1 MPDFPIVDAHVHLWD
16 PSYFRMEWL
25 DGNAR
30 LGKRF
35 GLEEYAEHT
44 AGIEVEALVY
54 LEVDLARDYR
64 LLEAKWVAD
73 LAQQDDRIKG
83 IVASAPV
90 EYGNQVR
97 AFLDALVSTSPRVKG
112 VRRLTQGEA
121 DPEYCLQPRFLD
133 GIRLLPEYGLSFDIG
148 INFRQLGPSVEM
160 VRRCPETQFI
170 LDHIGKPNIR
180 EQKMEPWKG
189 QIEDLATLQNVVCKV
204 SGVAT
209 ETRGEEWEIEE
220 VAPYIEHVLTC
231 FGEDRVVYGGDW
243 PVVLN
248 GSSYKRWA
256 ETLEQITA
264 SRSDEFKRKLWNTN
278 AKKFYRLEED
288 EAAD

>member
-1 MPDFPIVDAHVHLWD
+1 MPNFPIVDSHVHLWD
-16 PSYFRMEWL
+16 PSHFRMEWL
-25 DGNAR
+25 DGNER

-44 AGIEVEALVY
+44 AGIKVEAMVY
-54 LEVDLARDYR
+54 LEVDLATDYR
-64 LLEAKWVAD
+64 LPEAKWVAD

-90 EYGNQVR
+90 EYGKQVR
-97 AFLDALVSTSPRVKG
+97 AFLEALVATSPRVKG

-121 DPEYCLQPRFLD
+121 DPEFCLQPRFLD
-133 GIRLLPEYGLSFDIG
+133 GVRLLPEHGLSFDIG
-148 INFRQLGPSVEM
+148 ITFRQLGPSVEM

-180 EQKMEPWKG
+180 EQKTEPWRQ
-189 QIEDLATLQNVVCKV
+189 QIEDLASLPNVVCKV

-209 ETRGEEWEIEE
+209 ETSGEGWKVDE
-220 VAPYIEHVLTC
+220 VAPYIEHVLDC

-243 PVVLN
+243 PVVLL
-248 GSSYKRWA
+248 GSSYKRWYDA
-256 ETLEQITA
+256 LDEITA
-264 SRSDEFKRKLWNTN
+264 SRSDTFKRKLWNTN
-278 AKKFYRLEED
+278 AKKFYRLGEND
-288 EAAD
+288 EAD

>member
-1 MPDFPIVDAHVHLWD
+1 MPNFPIVDAHVHLWD
-16 PSYFRMEWL
+16 PTHFRMAWL
-25 DGNAR
+25 DGNEH
-30 LGKRF
+30 LGKPF
-35 GLEEYAEHT
+35 GLKEYAEHT
-44 AGIEVEALVY
+44 AGIQVEAMVY
-54 LEVDLARDYR
+54 LEVDLATDYR

-73 LAQQDDRIKG
+73 LALKEDRIKG
-83 IVASAPV
+83 IVASAPM
-90 EYGNQVR
+90 EYGKQVR
-97 AFLDALVSTSPRVKG
+97 AFLQALVATSPRVKG

-170 LDHIGKPNIR
+170 LDHIAKPNIR
-180 EQKMEPWKG
+180 EQKMDPWRG
-189 QIEDLATLQNVVCKV
+189 QIEELAKLPNVVCKV

-209 ETRGEEWEIEE
+209 ETRGEDWTVEE
-220 VAPYIEHVLTC
+220 VAPYIEHVLDT

-248 GSSYKRWA
+248 ASSYKRWYD
-256 ETLEQITA
+256 TLDQITA
-264 SRSDEFKRKLWNTN
+264 SRSETFKRKLWNTN
-278 AKKFYRLEED
+278 AKRFYRLD
-288 EAAD
+288 QNDAAD